1 MNLKETEDQSVY
13 RTKARAWV
21 DENAPR
27 NWHLVSENYD
37 KLAKV
42 LTDWERRM
50 AKAGYVGISVP
61 REYGGQGLTFM
72 EEIIFNEELGRAGA
86 PRGINNI
93 GRNLLVPTLL
103 AVGSD
108 EQKKRYIPK
117 VMSGEQIWCQGY
129 SEPNA
134 GSDLASLATKAVRD
148 GDEWVINGQKVWT
161 SFATEA
167 QMCFILARTDF
178 DAPKHKGITYF
189 LVPMDTLG
197 ITVRPIKQLNTKR
210 DFCEVFFENV
220 RIPAEGHVGKVNEGW
235 KVANTTL
242 TFERGSGTL
251 GRAAVYMRAFHDL
264 LDLTSDLEVP
274 ATGGKV
280 IDNEHY
286 RQRLAKS
293 YIEFAILR
301 YHGLNIASQVF
312 NKQEIGPEVSMQK
325 LYYSEAHKR
334 FGELA
339 MDVEAHRAN
348 YWFDSGIADG
358 QFQLLYLE
366 SRGDTIHSGTSQVQ
380 KNIIAER
387 VLGMPR

>member
-1 MNLKETEDQSVY
+1 MDLTETEQQRDY
-13 RTKARAWV
+13 RMKARAWLK
-21 DENAPR
+21 DNAPR
-27 NWHLVSENYD
+27 DWELVVENYAE
-37 KLAKV
+37 LARV
-42 LTDWERRM
+42 LTEWERRM
-50 AKAGYVGISVP
+50 AAAGYVGISVP
-61 REYGGQGLTFM
+61 KEYGGQGLSFM
-72 EEIIFNEELGRAGA
+72 EEVIFNEEMGRAGA

-93 GRNLLVPTLL
+93 GRNLLTPTLL
-103 AVGSD
+103 AVGSE
-108 EQKKRYIPK
+108 EQKRRYVPK
-117 VMSGEQIWCQGY
+117 VMSGEEIWCQGY

-134 GSDLASLATKAVRD
+134 GSDLAALSTRAARD
-148 GDEWVINGQKVWT
+148 GDCWVINGQKVWT

-167 QMCFILARTDF
+167 QMCFVLARTDP

-189 LVPMDTLG
+189 LVPMNTPG
-197 ITVRPIKQLNTKR
+197 ITVRPLKQMNTKS
-210 DFCEVFFENV
+210 DFCEVFYENV
-220 RIPAEGHVGKVNEGW
+220 RIPADSYVGEVNEGW

-251 GRAAVYMRAFHDL
+251 GRTAVYMRAFHDL
-264 LDLTSDLEVP
+264 LGLARELEVP
-274 ATGGKV
+274 ATGAKV
-280 IDNEHY
+280 IDDAHY

-301 YHGLNIASQVF
+301 YHGLNIASQIV
-312 NKQEIGPEVSMQK
+312 NDQKIGSEVSMQK

-339 MDVEAHRAN
+339 MDVESHRAN
-348 YWFDSGIADG
+348 YWFDSGIANG
-358 QFQLLYLE
+358 KFQLAYLE

>member
-1 MNLKETEDQSVY
+1 MDLTETKQQHDY
-13 RTKARAWV
+13 RMKARAWV
-21 DENAPR
+21 TEHAPR
-27 NWHLVSENYD
+27 KWELVVENYTE
-37 KLAKV
+37 LAKV

-50 AKAGYVGISVP
+50 AAAGYVGISVP
-61 REYGGQGLTFM
+61 KQYGGQGMTFM
-72 EEIIFNEELGRAGA
+72 EEVIFNEEMGRAGA

-103 AVGSD
+103 AVGSE
-108 EQKKRYIPK
+108 EQKMRYVPK
-117 VMSGEQIWCQGY
+117 VMTGEEIWCQGY

-134 GSDLASLATKAVRD
+134 GSDLASLSTRAVLD
-148 GDEWVINGQKVWT
+148 GDQWVINGQKVWT

-167 QMCFILARTDF
+167 QMCFVLARTDSQ
-178 DAPKHKGITYF
+178 APKHKGITYF
-189 LVPMDTLG
+189 LVPMDTPG
-197 ITVRPIKQLNTKR
+197 ISVRPLKQMNTKS
-210 DFCEVFFENV
+210 DFCEVFYENV
-220 RIPAEGHVGKVNEGW
+220 RIPVGNHVGDINDGW

-251 GRAAVYMRAFHDL
+251 GRTAVYMKAFQDL
-264 LDLTSDLEVP
+264 LDVAGDLEVP
-274 ATGGKV
+274 ATGTKV
-280 IDNEHY
+280 IDDAHY
-286 RQRLAKS
+286 RQRLARS

-301 YHGLNIASQVF
+301 YHGLNIASQII
-312 NKQEIGPEVSMQK
+312 NAQKIGPEASMQK

-339 MDVEAHRAN
+339 MDIEAHRAN

-358 QFQLLYLE
+358 KFQLAYLE

>member
-1 MNLKETEDQSVY
+1 MDLRETEQQHDY
-13 RTKARAWV
+13 RMKARAWLEV
-21 DENAPR
+21 NAPR
-27 NWHLVSENYD
+27 NWELVVENYTE
-37 KLAKV
+37 LAKV
-42 LTDWERRM
+42 LTDWECSM
-50 AKAGYVGISVP
+50 AAAGYVGISVSK
-61 REYGGQGLTFM
+61 EYGGQGLTFM
-72 EEIIFNEELGRAGA
+72 EEIIFNEEMGRAGA

-103 AVGSD
+103 AVASE
-108 EQKKRYIPK
+108 EQKKRYVPK
-117 VMSGEQIWCQGY
+117 VMSAEEIWCQGY

-167 QMCFILARTDF
+167 QMCFVLARTDTS
-178 DAPKHKGITYF
+178 APKHRGITYF
-189 LVPMDTLG
+189 LVPMNTPG
-197 ITVRPIKQLNTKR
+197 ITVRPLKQLNTKS

-220 RIPAEGHVGKVNEGW
+220 RIPANSHVGEINEGW

-242 TFERGSGTL
+242 TFERGSGAL
-251 GRAAVYMRAFHDL
+251 GRTAIYMKAFHDL
-264 LDLTSDLEVP
+264 LALTTDLEVP
-274 ATGGKV
+274 ATGSKV
-280 IDNEHY
+280 IEDSHY

-301 YHGLNIASQVF
+301 YHGLNIASQIV
-312 NKQEIGPEVSMQK
+312 NNQKIGPEASMQK

-339 MDVEAHRAN
+339 MDIEAHRAN
-348 YWFDSGIADG
+348 YWFDSGLANG
-358 QFQLLYLE
+358 KFQLSYLE